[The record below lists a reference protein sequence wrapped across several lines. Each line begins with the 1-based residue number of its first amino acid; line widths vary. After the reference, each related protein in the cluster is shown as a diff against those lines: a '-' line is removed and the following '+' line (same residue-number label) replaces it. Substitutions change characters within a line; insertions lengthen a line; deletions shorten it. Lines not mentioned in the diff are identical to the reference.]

1 MTTLRHL
8 KTNDYYPIVQVA
20 NEWWG
25 GRPVAESLLKKVFFE
40 HFQPTSFVL
49 EQDGEILGFL
59 IGFRS
64 QTHPAQ
70 AYIYAVG
77 TDPHHRGQGMGRSLY
92 EHFFTVVSRLGC
104 SEVLSVTHPVNRGS
118 IAFHTQMGFEILPG
132 DAEIDGVAVT
142 ANYDGRGSAR
152 VLFRR
157 RLERDPGAESA

>member
-1 MTTLRHL
+1 MSTLRHL
-8 KTNDYYPIVQVA
+8 ATNDYYPIIRVA

-25 GRPVAESLLKKVFFE
+25 GRPVAGILLKVFFE

-64 QTHPAQ
+64 QTNPAQ
-70 AYIYAVG
+70 AYIHAVG
-77 TDPHHRGQGMGRSLY
+77 TDPGHRGQRMGRHLY

-104 SEVLSVTHPVNRGS
+104 TEVLSITSPVNKGS

-132 DAEIDGVAVT
+132 DAEVDGVAVT
-142 ANYDGRGSAR
+142 TNYDGRGGAR

-157 RLERDPGAESA
+157 RLEREIRGESL